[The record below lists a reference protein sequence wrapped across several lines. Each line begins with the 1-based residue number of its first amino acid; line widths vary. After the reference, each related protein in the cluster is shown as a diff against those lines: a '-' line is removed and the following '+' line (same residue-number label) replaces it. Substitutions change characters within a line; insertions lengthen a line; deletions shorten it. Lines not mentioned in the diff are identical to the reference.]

1 MHFETR
7 QIRESDIPGYHA
19 CLDSVAREGR
29 YLAMQEAPPLDAS
42 TSWVNSHITHNY
54 PLHIIQTEDDRIIG
68 WCDITPSPRQGFKH
82 RAELGIG
89 LHADFRGLGLG
100 TKLIQSAIE
109 HAKQIKLIRIELDV
123 RESNS
128 AAIKLYYKVGF
139 SIEGTIKKGIQV
151 NSGYENI
158 LLMALLLHE

>member
-7 QIRESDIPGYHA
+7 QIQESDIPGYHA
-19 CLDSVAREGR
+19 CLDSVAQERR

-42 TSWVNSHITHNY
+42 ASWVRSHISHNH
-54 PLHIIQTEDDRIIG
+54 PLHIIHMEGHVVG
-68 WCDITPSPRQGFKH
+68 WCDVTPLPRHGFKH

-89 LHADFRGLGLG
+89 LLADFRGRGLG
-100 TKLIQSAIE
+100 TQLIQSAIE
-109 HAKQIKLIRIELDV
+109 HAKQIELIRIELDV

-128 AAIKLYYKVGF
+128 AAINLYHKVGF
-139 SIEGTIKKGIQV
+139 SIEGTIKKGIQI

-158 LLMALLLHE
+158 LLMALLLNE